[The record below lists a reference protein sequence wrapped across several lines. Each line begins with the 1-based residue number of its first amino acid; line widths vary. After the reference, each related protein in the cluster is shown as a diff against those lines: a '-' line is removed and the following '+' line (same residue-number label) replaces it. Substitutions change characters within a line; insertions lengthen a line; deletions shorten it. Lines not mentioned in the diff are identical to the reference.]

1 MKNIK
6 IIKAILSITVFLLG
20 AYSLLTKNFA
30 YQNLSMFC
38 AGLLVI
44 TIGIEESK
52 KGKNRAMDS
61 PVFCRSHHTRTGTDS
76 LYYSIFYFLTF
87 ELPSDFL
94 DENTVQAFEG
104 IDRLRLISILISYY

>member
-30 YQNLSMFC
+30 YQNLSMFW

-52 KGKNRAMDS
+52 KGKNRGWTLLSFAAAIML
-61 PVFCRSHHTRTGTDS
+61 G
-76 LYYSIFYFLTF
+76 L
-87 ELPSDFL
+87 
-94 DENTVQAFEG
+94 A
-104 IDRLRLISILISYY
+104 LIHSTILFFTS

>member
-52 KGKNRAMDS
+52 KGKNRGWTLLSFAAAIML
-61 PVFCRSHHTRTGTDS
+61 G
-76 LYYSIFYFLTF
+76 L
-87 ELPSDFL
+87 
-94 DENTVQAFEG
+94 A
-104 IDRLRLISILISYY
+104 LIHSAILFFTS